1 MDSNDEEGFGLLEI
15 VISMLM
21 LAVLAL
27 GLLPLLIQGVK
38 QAASNATM
46 ATATQLVDGAL
57 DTAGRQT
64 ACSLLTT
71 GSTTTSDSRGVALT
85 LVKTRATCPTTFPAT
100 VAYSVTVTR
109 NDTGA
114 TVASAKTLIYVTA
127 S

>member
-1 MDSNDEEGFGLLEI
+1 MDSNNDEGFGLVEI
-15 VISMLM
+15 VVSMLM

-57 DTAGRQT
+57 DTAGRT
-64 ACSLLTT
+64 TTCSLLTT
-71 GSTTTSDSRGVALT
+71 GSTTTSDSRGIALT
-85 LVKTRATCPTTFPAT
+85 LVKTRGACPSTFPNT